1 MKNATRILLVEDN
14 PADAVYLQRM
24 LAKAKH
30 GSFVVVHVTQL
41 KEALI
46 RLDEEQFDVVM
57 LDLGLPD
64 SEGLETLQRL
74 RKKAPQMPIVILTGL
89 NDELLQAQALHQGAQ
104 DYLVKGEPIET
115 MVARAIRYAIER
127 KAAEELIRK
136 NEAEMAHLSR
146 VSTVGQMAA
155 GLAHELNQPLGAIL
169 NYASVCLEQTES
181 RKDLPPMLLE
191 AMGEIMNETR
201 RIGGIISR
209 LRSFVRKQKPKAVPV
224 DVNALVDESM
234 NLLGF
239 ELLHKGIRPRLSL
252 AEPSPM
258 VLADPIHLEQ
268 VLVNLVYNA
277 LEAMDAMDQEEQS
290 LTVQTKLIADGA
302 LLELSVID
310 NGPGVAP
317 EHMSRL
323 FEAFFTTKS
332 HGLGMG
338 LNICRTI
345 IESHG
350 GRLDADRNPQGGM
363 RFYFTLPLA
372 NGEPP

>member
-1 MKNATRILLVEDN
+1 
-14 PADAVYLQRM
+14 
-24 LAKAKH
+24 
-30 GSFVVVHVTQL
+30 L

-317 EHMSRL
+317 ENMNRL

-350 GRLDADRNPQGGM
+350 GRLDAARNPDGGM

-372 NGEPP
+372 NGEPS